1 MRAMYVHKGN
11 KKVRS
16 LLLEVIPYVLA
27 FLFLY
32 TGFSKLMDPVGT
44 YQGLSNQVL
53 PTLLAELLFYS
64 LPPIELTIAV
74 LLLKDRTIKI
84 GLASFSILMTVFSAY
99 IILVLTGV
107 FGRVPCSC
115 GGVLNSLGW
124 WEHLWFNLFFLGLA
138 GIGLKLKSEK

>member
-1 MRAMYVHKGN
+1 MQIYNGS
-11 KKVRS
+11 KKVGG
-16 LLLEVIPYVLA
+16 LLLSAIPYVLA

-44 YQGLSNQVL
+44 YQGLSNQVF

-64 LPPIELTIAV
+64 LPAVELAIAV
-74 LLLKDRTIKI
+74 LLLWDRTTKI
-84 GLASFSILMTVFSAY
+84 GLAAFAILMTVFSAY
-99 IILVLTGV
+99 IILVLTGI

-138 GIGLKLKSEK
+138 GIGLKFKPEK